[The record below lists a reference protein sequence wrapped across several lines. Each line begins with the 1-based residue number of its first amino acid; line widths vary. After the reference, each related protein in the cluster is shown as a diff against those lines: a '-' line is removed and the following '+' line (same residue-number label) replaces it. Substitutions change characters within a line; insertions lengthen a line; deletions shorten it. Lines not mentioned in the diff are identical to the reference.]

1 MCNFIPFIIEYKN
14 GYNVIECLDPKMKQE
29 SYYSAEDLGHT
40 LEVIISD
47 SSIRAWLNPQLWN
60 PKIGNADWTMSYI
73 RDLKIRRLWYPVG
86 GPGAN
91 PQWI

>member
-14 GYNVIECLDPKMKQE
+14 GYNVIECLDPKMKQA

-73 RDLKIRRLWYPVG
+73 RDLKIHRFWYPVG